1 MTENLTARLVELIII
16 QGCAKPL
23 ALAAEPSTAPELVP
37 GLERE
42 GEGDGPAETR
52 HHQQL
57 LDVAAD
63 PPLATAADVHQASR
77 GDDIKDAADQ
87 HSADGDR
94 GEPVVRV
101 VLLEAEDREAHVHE
115 NEGLRAEGQHLMPQG
130 WLNSRALFPSPAH
143 I

>member
-1 MTENLTARLVELIII
+1 MTENRTAQRVELILI

-23 ALAAEPSTAPELVP
+23 ALAAEPSAAPELVP

-63 PPLATAADVHQASR
+63 PPLATAADVHQAGR
-77 GDDIKDAADQ
+77 GDDVEDAADQ
-87 HSADGDR
+87 HRADGDR
-94 GEPVVRV
+94 DEPAVRA
-101 VLLEAEDREAHVHE
+101 VLLEAEDREAHVHKD
-115 NEGLRAEGQHLMPQG
+115 EGLRAEGQHLMPQG
-130 WLNSRALFPSPAH
+130 GLTSRALSPSPAH